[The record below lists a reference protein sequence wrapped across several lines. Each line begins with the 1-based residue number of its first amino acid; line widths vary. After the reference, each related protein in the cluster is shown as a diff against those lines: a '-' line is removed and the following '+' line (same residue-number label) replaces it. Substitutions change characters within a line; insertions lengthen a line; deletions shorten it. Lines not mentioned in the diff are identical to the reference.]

1 MSDSC
6 QWLHEVLENSTVMR
20 FPFDRSS
27 LPLNGIY
34 FFYEDGEMWG
44 HSDQKLRIVRIG
56 THKDGN
62 FRTRMADHYLL
73 NERMMNFDR
82 NKPAP
87 KDRSI
92 FRKNLGRALLNR
104 EKDPYLTIWDIDF
117 TTKLNRENVAS
128 LRDID
133 KEKLIEEKV
142 TRLLRE
148 KFSFRFISLD
158 VSIARLGS
166 TGLEA
171 TLIGTRAR
179 CKLCRPSANWLGL
192 DSPNPKIRQS
202 GLWLVQHLK
211 SPEISDHDKQIIETV
226 LNVELANR

>member
-6 QWLHEVLENSTVMR
+6 QWLHEILENSPVMR

-44 HSDQKLRIVRIG
+44 HSDQKSRIVRVG

-104 EKDPYLTIWDIDF
+104 EKDPYLKTWEIDF
-117 TTKLNRENVAS
+117 TTKLNRENYTT

-133 KEKLIEEKV
+133 KEKLIEQKV
-142 TRLLRE
+142 TCLLRE

-158 VSIARLGS
+158 VTISRIGS

-171 TLIGTRAR
+171 TLIGTRAG
-179 CKLCRPSANWLGL
+179 CNLCRPSANWLGL
-192 DSPNPKIRQS
+192 DSPNPKIRRS

-211 SPEISDHDKQIIETV
+211 SREISDQEKQIIKTA
-226 LNVELANR
+226 LNAKIG